1 MSRRAIS
8 GGFDNHP
15 PATSGSYA
23 PDDFN
28 SILPSTYAPLP
39 RGEFAQALFDIG
51 AVCAWM
57 LLGLLGAAIV
67 GGPIIVFMWILLFS

>member
-1 MSRRAIS
+1 MKTII
-8 GGFDNHP
+8 GP
-15 PATSGSYA
+15 PTMAA
-23 PDDFN
+23 PSN
-28 SILPSTYAPLP
+28 PRSIQ
-39 RGEFAQALFDIG
+39 AQALFDIG